1 MKVSGIIQAVGTQFN
16 GSLKVDGKFYNFP
29 KKYSGSKDFKV
40 GQMVTIQL
48 KQWEFGG
55 KSGWN
60 IGSVDVLAVP
70 EEAVAPVVTKAV
82 VKEEVAPMLIVPTAP
97 KGRDFD
103 KEARGKT
110 LCQYIQAQLSNPS
123 VDVNDT
129 DAILERAKMLVEKTF
144 E

>member
-1 MKVSGIIQAVGTQFN
+1 MKVSGVIQAVGTQFN
-16 GSLKVDGKFYNFP
+16 GSIKVGDKFYNFP
-29 KKYSGSKDFKV
+29 KKYSGTKDLKV
-40 GQMVTIQL
+40 GQMVTIEL
-48 KQWEFGG
+48 KQWEFQG

-60 IGSVDVLAVP
+60 IGSVDVVASP
-70 EEAVAPVVTKAV
+70 AEESLPISKVEEPKAALV
-82 VKEEVAPMLIVPTAP
+82 AP

-123 VDVNDT
+123 VDVNDM
-129 DAILERAKMLVEKTF
+129 DAILERAKALVEKTF